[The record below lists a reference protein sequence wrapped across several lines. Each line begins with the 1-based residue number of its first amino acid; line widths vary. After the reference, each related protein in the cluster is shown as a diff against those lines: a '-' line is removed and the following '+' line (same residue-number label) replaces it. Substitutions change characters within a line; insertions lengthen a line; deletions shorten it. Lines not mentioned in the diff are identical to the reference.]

1 MFFSPTL
8 RIVDAQ
14 LSGFVKGADMTWY
27 QQEPDVAPREVDMN
41 ADRVAELSDLFHH
54 AVEEQKLFWGA
65 QLAVFRH
72 GKKVLDLGGGW
83 ARASDHK
90 PVRPDTMFVL
100 YSSTKGLAALCMHML
115 HDRRAFEYDDLVSKY
130 WPEFA
135 QNGKER
141 ATITHM
147 LGHRI
152 GNTVG
157 PDWLTYKQ
165 WGDFAQCARAMEELA
180 PRWTPGEANGYHP
193 LNYGFMI
200 NELMRR
206 TDGRD
211 CGTFFQQEVA
221 APLGLDSLFIGLPES
236 EEERV
241 ACVYEAPAD
250 RDSIVEMAKLMGFT
264 PDEEYFRFQRDIM
277 FEEGLD
283 PKDLPFPE
291 WDNIFNRPE
300 VHRVVLAGGGG
311 IAAARD
317 IAKVYA
323 MLAQNGSWEGQRFL
337 SPETLEHSIVP
348 TSEADA
354 IDRSLRIPVI
364 YGYGWM
370 LGHLARGASLRTF
383 GHPGKGGQTCVADLD
398 RELSFAFLNTGQKDY
413 AEFMQFSNELLSLA
427 LEACD

>member
-1 MFFSPTL
+1 MSL
-8 RIVDAQ
+8 
-14 LSGFVKGADMTWY
+14 Y
-27 QQEPDVAPREVDMN
+27 QKDPDVSPHDVSMN
-41 ADRVAELSDLFHH
+41 ADTVAKMTALFNEE
-54 AVEEQKLFWGA
+54 VEAQRLFWGA

-72 GKKVLDLGGGW
+72 GKRVVDIGGGW

-90 PVRPDTMFVL
+90 PVTPETMFVL

-115 HDRRAFEYDDLVSKY
+115 RDRGRLDYDDLMSKY

-135 QNGKER
+135 QNGKEQ
-141 ATITHM
+141 ATIMHM

-165 WGDFAQCARAMEELA
+165 WGDFLQCAKAMEELA

-200 NELMRR
+200 NEIMRR

-211 CGTFFQQEVA
+211 CGTFFQEEVA
-221 APLGLDSLFIGLPES
+221 APLGLDGLFIGLPES
-236 EEERV
+236 EEDRV

-250 RDSIVEMAKLMGFT
+250 REAITGMAK
-264 PDEEYFRFQRDIM
+264 EYFGFQRSIM

-300 VHRVVLAGGGG
+300 VHRAVVAGGGG
-311 IAAARD
+311 ISSARD

-323 MLAQNGSWEGQRFL
+323 MLAQGASWEGKQFL
-337 SPETLEHSIVP
+337 SQETLEKSIVP
-348 TSEADA
+348 TNEDGA

-364 YGYGWM
+364 YAQGWM

-398 RELSFAFLNTGQKDY
+398 RGLSFAFLNTGQKDY

-427 LEACD
+427 LDACA

>member
-1 MFFSPTL
+1 M
-8 RIVDAQ
+8 A
-14 LSGFVKGADMTWY
+14 WY
-27 QQEPDVAPREVDMN
+27 QQEADVSPREVAMK
-41 ADRVAELSDLFHH
+41 ADTVAELSDTFRR
-54 AVEEQKLFWGA
+54 AVEAQDLFWGA

-72 GKKVLDLGGGW
+72 GKQVLDLGGGW
-83 ARASDHK
+83 ARASDLK
-90 PVRPDTMFVL
+90 PVKPETMFVL
-100 YSSTKGLAALCMHML
+100 YSSTKGLAALCMHIL
-115 HDRRAFEYDDLVSKY
+115 RDRGMFTYDDLVSKY

-135 QNGKER
+135 RHGKER

-165 WGDFAQCARAMEELA
+165 WGDFDQCARAMEELA

-211 CGTFFQQEVA
+211 CGTFLQQEVA

-250 RDSIVEMAKLMGFT
+250 RNSIVEMARLMGFT
-264 PDEEYFRFQRDIM
+264 PDEEYFRFQRSIM
-277 FEEGLD
+277 FEEGLS

-311 IAAARD
+311 IATARD

-323 MLAQNGSWEGQRFL
+323 MLAEGGTWEGQSLL
-337 SPETLEHSIVP
+337 SSETLEQSIVP
-348 TSEADA
+348 TSAPDA

-398 RELSFAFLNTGQKDY
+398 RGLSFAFLNTGQKDY
-413 AEFMQFSNELLSLA
+413 AGFMQFSNELLSLA
-427 LEACD
+427 LEACE

>member
-1 MFFSPTL
+1 MSFYQKDPQVSPH
-8 RIVDAQ
+8 
-14 LSGFVKGADMTWY
+14 
-27 QQEPDVAPREVDMN
+27 DVSMN
-41 ADRVAELSDLFHH
+41 ADTVAKLTALFRTE
-54 AVEEQKLFWGA
+54 VEAQRLFWGA

-72 GKKVLDLGGGW
+72 GKKVVDLGGGW
-83 ARASDHK
+83 ARASDQK
-90 PVRPDTMFVL
+90 PVTPETMFVL

-115 HDRRAFEYDDLVSKY
+115 RDRGAFDYDDLISTY
-130 WPEFA
+130 WPKFA
-135 QNGKER
+135 QNGKEQ
-141 ATITHM
+141 ATLTHM
-147 LGHRI
+147 LGHRV

-165 WGDFAQCARAMEELA
+165 WGDFRQCAKAMEELA

-200 NELMRR
+200 NEVMQQ

-211 CGTFFQQEVA
+211 CGKFFQEEVA

-236 EEERV
+236 EEDRV

-250 RDSIVEMAKLMGFT
+250 RESITGMAKLMGFT
-264 PDEEYFRFQRDIM
+264 PDEEYFGFQRSIM

-300 VHRVVLAGGGG
+300 VHRVVLPGGGG
-311 IAAARD
+311 ISSARD

-323 MLAQNGSWEGQRFL
+323 MLAQGGTWEGKQFL
-337 SPETLEHSIVP
+337 SQETLDKSIVP
-348 TSEADA
+348 TSEDGA

-364 YGYGWM
+364 YAQGWM
-370 LGHLARGASLRTF
+370 LGHVARGASLRTF

-398 RELSFAFLNTGQKDY
+398 RGLSFAFLNTGQKDY

-427 LEACD
+427 LDACG

>member
-1 MFFSPTL
+1 MSFYQKDPQVSPH
-8 RIVDAQ
+8 
-14 LSGFVKGADMTWY
+14 
-27 QQEPDVAPREVDMN
+27 DVSMN
-41 ADRVAELSDLFHH
+41 ADTVAKLTALFR
-54 AVEEQKLFWGA
+54 AEVEAQRLFWGA

-72 GKKVLDLGGGW
+72 GKKVVDLGGGW
-83 ARASDHK
+83 ARASDQK
-90 PVRPDTMFVL
+90 PVTPETMFVL

-115 HDRRAFEYDDLVSKY
+115 RDRGVFDYDDLISTY
-130 WPEFA
+130 WPKFA
-135 QNGKER
+135 QNGKEQ
-141 ATITHM
+141 ATLTHM
-147 LGHRI
+147 LGHRV

-165 WGDFAQCARAMEELA
+165 WGDFRQCAKAMEELA

-200 NELMRR
+200 NEVMQQ

-211 CGTFFQQEVA
+211 CGKFFQEEVA

-236 EEERV
+236 EEDRV

-250 RDSIVEMAKLMGFT
+250 RESITGMAKLMGFT
-264 PDEEYFRFQRDIM
+264 PDEEYFGFQRSIM

-300 VHRVVLAGGGG
+300 VHRVVLPGGGG
-311 IAAARD
+311 ISSARD

-323 MLAQNGSWEGQRFL
+323 MLAQGGTWEGKQFL
-337 SPETLEHSIVP
+337 SQETLDKSIVP
-348 TSEADA
+348 TCEDGA

-364 YGYGWM
+364 YAQGWM

-398 RELSFAFLNTGQKDY
+398 RGLSFAFLNTGQKDY

-427 LEACD
+427 LDACG